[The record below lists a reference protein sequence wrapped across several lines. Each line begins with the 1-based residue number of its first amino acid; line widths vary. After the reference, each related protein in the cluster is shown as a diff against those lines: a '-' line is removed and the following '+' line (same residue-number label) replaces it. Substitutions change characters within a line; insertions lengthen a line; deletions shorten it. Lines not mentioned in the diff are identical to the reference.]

1 MVESSSTDRPV
12 IGSPSGRSEPGGAP
26 NEVNPPRSAA
36 ELWVVIDHLPIAVCF
51 VDAQRRY
58 RYHNRRFAELLDRD
72 PAAIDGFP
80 IEEVLGPE
88 VLACV
93 SDAVERAL
101 AGVESAYERESRT
114 GDGTFRTLAVSL
126 IPWFDERGV
135 VTGYYSLMHDV
146 TEAKRTADVLR
157 RQNDELREANR
168 MFQQARDQL
177 LQAERMASIGQLAA
191 GVAHEINNPIGYVN
205 SNLETLHR
213 YLTDIFAL
221 LAGYETLV
229 EDGVTP
235 ERRRA
240 LRESRA
246 AADLDFVRTDA
257 MALLAES
264 REGISRVR
272 KIIQDLRSFSRSAV
286 DEPWQWADL
295 REGLESTLNIVWN
308 EIKYKARVVR
318 EFAVVPPVQCRPA
331 RLNQVFMNLLL
342 NAVQAIRS
350 NGTIHLRIGAER
362 EHVWVEVGDD
372 GAGIA
377 PENIGR
383 IFDPF
388 FTTKPVGEGTGLG
401 LSLSYG
407 IVQEHGG
414 RIDVRSEVGS
424 GSTFR
429 VWLPVAQEAARQ
441 ATGDATVQQP
451 PQAAGGTGS
460 AVASRDVNR

>member
-1 MVESSSTDRPV
+1 MVSSSTNRPV
-12 IGSPSGRSEPGGAP
+12 AAPPSGWQEPGGTPPA
-26 NEVNPPRSAA
+26 VNPARSAA
-36 ELWVVIDHLPIAVCF
+36 ELLQVIDHLPAAVCF

-72 PAAIDGFP
+72 PGTIDGCTL
-80 IEEVLGPE
+80 EEVLGPAT
-88 VLACV
+88 LASV
-93 SDAVERAL
+93 AGAVERAL
-101 AGVESAYERESRT
+101 AGLETTYEREDRAR
-114 GDGTFRTLAVSL
+114 DGTCRTLAVAL
-126 IPWFDERGV
+126 IPCTDERGT
-135 VTGYYSLMHDV
+135 VTGYYSLLHDV
-146 TEAKRTADVLR
+146 TDVKRTADVLR

-168 MFQQARDQL
+168 MFRQARDQL

-205 SNLETLHR
+205 SNLETLQR
-213 YLTDIFAL
+213 YLADIFAL
-221 LAGYETLV
+221 LAGYEALV
-229 EDGVTP
+229 DDGDTP

-240 LRESRA
+240 LHEARA
-246 AADLDFVRTDA
+246 AADLDFVRADA
-257 MALLAES
+257 VALLAES

-272 KIIQDLRSFSRSAV
+272 RIVQDLRSFSHSAV

-318 EFAVVPPVQCRPA
+318 EFAAVPPVQCRPG

-362 EHVWVEVGDD
+362 DHVWVEIGDD
-372 GAGIA
+372 GAGID
-377 PENIGR
+377 PEHIGR

-407 IVQEHGG
+407 IVQEHRG
-414 RIDVRSEVGS
+414 RIDVRSEVGA

-429 VWLPVAQEAARQ
+429 VWLPIAQGAVPRAPDDAAAPEA
-441 ATGDATVQQP
+441 
-451 PQAAGGTGS
+451 PQAAGGPGS
-460 AVASRDVNR
+460 ATAPEVSR